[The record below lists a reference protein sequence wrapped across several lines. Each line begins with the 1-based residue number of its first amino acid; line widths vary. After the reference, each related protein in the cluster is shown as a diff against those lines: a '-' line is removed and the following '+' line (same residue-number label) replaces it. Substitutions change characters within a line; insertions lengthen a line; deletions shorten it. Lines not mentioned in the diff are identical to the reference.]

1 MVTIKDVAIAS
12 GFSNTTVSLV
22 LNDGPTARRI
32 SQSTRARIWQVANRL
47 GYSPNLLARTLRN
60 NRSQT
65 VGVVAFDITDPYCT
79 QILRAI
85 EIQLGPSGYFP
96 ILIDLQNDG
105 LNFQR
110 SLDAL
115 QSRRV
120 DGIIAIANPTYL
132 DTNLFSE
139 FVKRSLPA
147 VVIGRNLT
155 GNLISSVF
163 TDNHKGARQALQHL
177 HELGHTKI
185 AFIKGPETMADSIE
199 RWQGFKSYAEEVG
212 IELDP
217 RLILELKGRNSTYF
231 EAYMLAEEMV
241 KRKIEFTAFLGFDD
255 LTACAAIRA
264 LTKAGYQVPADC
276 SVIGFDD
283 IPSSAFYNPSLTT
296 VQQQL
301 EMQGTLGAEMI
312 QELIKATIE
321 KRILPA
327 KHRKLDPTII
337 IRDSTGVAR
346 R

>member
-1 MVTIKDVAIAS
+1 MVTIRDVAIAS

-22 LNDGPTARRI
+22 LNDRPAARRI
-32 SQSTRARIWQVANRL
+32 SQPTRDRIWRVAKGL
-47 GYSPNLLARTLRN
+47 GYNPNLFARTLRS

-65 VGVVAFDITDPYCT
+65 VGVVVFDITDPYCT

-85 EIQLGPSGYFP
+85 EIHLNPSGYFP

-105 LNFQR
+105 VNFQR
-110 SLDAL
+110 CLDAL
-115 QSRRV
+115 QGRRV

-132 DTNLFSE
+132 DTSLFSE

-155 GNLISSVF
+155 GSPISSVA
-163 TDNHKGARQALQHL
+163 TDNHKGARQAFQHL

-217 RLILELKGRNSTYF
+217 RLIMELKGRNSTYL
-231 EAYMLAEEMV
+231 EAYTLAEEMV
-241 KRKIEFTAFLGFDD
+241 KRKVEFTALLGFDD

-264 LTKAGYQVPADC
+264 LTKAGYRVPMDC

-283 IPSSAFYNPSLTT
+283 IPSSAFYNPSLST
-296 VQQQL
+296 VRQQL
-301 EMQGTLGAEMI
+301 ETQGTLGAEMI
-312 QELIKATIE
+312 QELIGATLE
-321 KRILPA
+321 KRILPP

-337 IRDSTGVAR
+337 IRDSTGAAP
-346 R
+346 